1 MPRVNHTIDDRSP
14 LIRYAPAGTWSL
26 GSKTGDPLA
35 SRCVRQSNNVAM
47 PPTLAGAEY
56 SNNGT
61 FTLCTTAGASA
72 TFTFNGTGIWIHGAR
87 RSNHGPYEVNL
98 DNDVKRFDGFQAVED
113 FTTPLFSADNLFNGL
128 HTVSITNRRD
138 TNNTRPFLDI
148 DFIIW
153 TAEVQNASASQVI
166 IPHTASAFQYEP
178 TSAWNQ
184 PVSAGF
190 NSTTA
195 HFTTTTNAEASLTFT
210 GSAISVFG
218 AVSGTT
224 APYSVQL
231 DDRPAQNFDG
241 RVNEYTPQTVLY
253 FADNLGPGNHTLK
266 MVNLPAAE
274 GQGLLLDYALVA
286 DGGPETPTTGN
297 SSSGGLSSGVIAG
310 IAVGAVALLA
320 SIVLAFFFWRKTAGR
335 SKHASMVIEDRPL
348 PPNSLVYTP
357 FTMGSTTQSELLPPS
372 ERPSAPSTSDFPS
385 NSIYPRSSMSQMSSP
400 GGSRPLHTA
409 SPSEADS
416 SRERSYTASV
426 STHGY
431 HPPDSKRS
439 MVHLSHA
446 ANQTPYSPVPDM
458 EESPPS
464 YDHASHRQ

>member
-35 SRCVRQSNNVAM
+35 SR
-47 PPTLAGAEY
+47 Y

-61 FTLCTTAGASA
+61 FTLCTTAGSSA

-113 FTTPLFSADNLFNGL
+113 FATPLFSADNLFDGL

-138 TNNTRPFLDI
+138 TSNARPFLDI
-148 DFIIW
+148 DFITW
-153 TAEVQNASASQVI
+153 TAEVQNASASQVV
-166 IPHTASAFQYEP
+166 IPHTAGAFQYEP
-178 TSAWNQ
+178 ASAWNQ

-231 DDRPAQNFDG
+231 DHRPAQNFDG
-241 RVNEYTPQTVLY
+241 RVNEYTPQTMLY
-253 FADNLGPGNHTLK
+253 FADNLGPGSHTLK

-286 DGGPETPTTGN
+286 DGGSETPTTTDT
-297 SSSGGLSSGVIAG
+297 SSGGLSSGVIAG

-320 SIVLAFFFWRKTAGR
+320 SFVLAFFFWRKTAGR

-372 ERPSAPSTSDFPS
+372 ERPSAPSTSERPS
-385 NSIYPRSSMSQMSSP
+385 NSIYPRSSMSQVSSA
-400 GGSRPLHTA
+400 GGSRPLYTA
-409 SPSEADS
+409 NPSESDS
-416 SRERSYTASV
+416 PRERSYPASV

-431 HPPDSKRS
+431 YPPDSKRS
-439 MVHLSHA
+439 MVQLSHTA
-446 ANQTPYSPVPDM
+446 DQTPYFAVPDM